1 MANEDTLVHQAA
13 LRLVSPGDAW
23 PDERKLFCGSNA
35 ASMPCFLPRKEKINQ
50 RFQMKRNILFGT
62 MILLAGPL
70 FAADASP
77 KDEVKAAAK
86 ALGNQTNYS
95 WKATVESPN
104 GGGRF
109 NGPTEGKTENGG
121 YTWLSLTMRDDTV
134 EAVLK
139 GGKGA
144 AKTED
149 GWQSLAELSQDNGDG
164 GFNPNMFLARRLQ
177 SFKTP
182 AVEAADL
189 ADQAKELKKDGDALA
204 GDLTEA
210 GAKAMLA
217 FRPPRGG
224 DEGPTVSDAK
234 GSVKFWVKD
243 GQLTKYQF
251 HVQGTVSFNG
261 NDRDVDRTTTV
272 QIKDVGTTKIQV
284 SDDAKKKL

>member
-1 MANEDTLVHQAA
+1 
-13 LRLVSPGDAW
+13 
-23 PDERKLFCGSNA
+23 
-35 ASMPCFLPRKEKINQ
+35 
-50 RFQMKRNILFGT
+50 MKRNILFGT
-62 MILLAGPL
+62 MILLAGSL

-86 ALGNQTNYS
+86 ALGSQTNYS

-121 YTWLSLTMRDDTV
+121 YTWLSLTMRDDTI

-189 ADQAKELKKDGDALA
+189 ADQAKELKKDGNALA

>member
-1 MANEDTLVHQAA
+1 
-13 LRLVSPGDAW
+13 
-23 PDERKLFCGSNA
+23 
-35 ASMPCFLPRKEKINQ
+35 
-50 RFQMKRNILFGT
+50 MKRNILFGT
-62 MILLAGPL
+62 MVLLAGSL

-77 KDEVKAAAK
+77 KDAVKSAAK

-121 YTWLSLTMRDDTV
+121 YTWLSLSMRDDTV

-164 GFNPNMFLARRLQ
+164 GFNPNQFLARRLQ

-182 AVEAADL
+182 AVEATDL
-189 ADQAKELKKDGDALA
+189 ADQAKELKKDGDAYA
-204 GDLTEA
+204 SDLTEA

-243 GQLTKYQF
+243 GQLAKYQY
-251 HVQGTVSFNG
+251 HVQGKVSFNG

-272 QIKDVGTTKIQV
+272 VIKDVGTTKIQV
-284 SDDAKKKL
+284 SDDSKKKL

>member
-1 MANEDTLVHQAA
+1 
-13 LRLVSPGDAW
+13 
-23 PDERKLFCGSNA
+23 
-35 ASMPCFLPRKEKINQ
+35 
-50 RFQMKRNILFGT
+50 MKRNILFGT
-62 MILLAGPL
+62 MILLAGSL

-77 KDEVKAAAK
+77 KDEMKAAAK
-86 ALGNQTNYS
+86 ALGSQTNYS

-109 NGPTEGKTENGG
+109 NGPTDGKTELGG
-121 YTWLSLTMRDDTV
+121 YTWLSLSMRDNTV

-164 GFNPNMFLARRLQ
+164 GFNPSMFLARRLQ
-177 SFKTP
+177 AFKAP

-189 ADQAKELKKDGDALA
+189 ADQAKELKKDGDAYA
-204 GDLTEA
+204 SDLSEA
-210 GAKAMLA
+210 GAKSLLTMG
-217 FRPPRGG
+217 RPTTG
-224 DEGPTVSDAK
+224 DNAPTVTGPK

-243 GQLTKYQF
+243 GQLAKYQY

-261 NDRDVDRTTTV
+261 NDRDIDRTTTV
-272 QIKDVGTTKIQV
+272 EIKDVGTTKIQV

>member
-1 MANEDTLVHQAA
+1 
-13 LRLVSPGDAW
+13 
-23 PDERKLFCGSNA
+23 
-35 ASMPCFLPRKEKINQ
+35 
-50 RFQMKRNILFGT
+50 MKRNILFST
-62 MILLAGPL
+62 MILLAGSL

-77 KDEVKAAAK
+77 KDDVKAAAK

-95 WKATVESPN
+95 WKATSDSPN

-121 YTWLSLTMRDDTV
+121 YTWLSLSMRDNTV
-134 EAVLK
+134 EAVLQ

-144 AKTED
+144 AKTAD
-149 GWQSLAELSQDNGDG
+149 GWKSLAELNQDNGDG

-177 SFKTP
+177 AFKAP
-182 AVEAADL
+182 AVEVADL
-189 ADQAKELKKDGDALA
+189 ADKAKELKLDGDAYV
-204 GDLTEA
+204 GDLTVD
-210 GAKAMLA
+210 GAKSLLTMG
-217 FRPPRGG
+217 RPTAG
-224 DEGPTVSDAK
+224 DNVPTVTNPK

-243 GQLTKYQF
+243 GQLTKYQS

-272 QIKDVGTTKIQV
+272 EIKDIGTTKIQV

>member
-1 MANEDTLVHQAA
+1 M
-13 LRLVSPGDAW
+13 
-23 PDERKLFCGSNA
+23 K
-35 ASMPCFLPRKEKINQ
+35 KINQ
-50 RFQMKRNILFGT
+50 RFPMKRNILFGT
-62 MILLAGPL
+62 MVLLAGSL

-121 YTWLSLTMRDDTV
+121 YTWLSLSMRDNTV

-177 SFKTP
+177 SFKAP
-182 AVEAADL
+182 AAEASDL
-189 ADQAKELKKDGDALA
+189 ADKAKELKKDGDAWA
-204 GDLTEA
+204 GDLTVD
-210 GAKAMLA
+210 GAKSLLTMG
-217 FRPPRGG
+217 RPTTG
-224 DEGPTVSDAK
+224 DNALTVADPK

-243 GQLTKYQF
+243 GQLAKYEF

-261 NDRDVDRTTTV
+261 NDRDIDRTTTV

-284 SDDAKKKL
+284 SDEAKKKL

>member
-1 MANEDTLVHQAA
+1 
-13 LRLVSPGDAW
+13 
-23 PDERKLFCGSNA
+23 
-35 ASMPCFLPRKEKINQ
+35 
-50 RFQMKRNILFGT
+50 MKRNILFGT
-62 MILLAGPL
+62 MVLLAGSL
-70 FAADASP
+70 FAAVASP

>member
-1 MANEDTLVHQAA
+1 
-13 LRLVSPGDAW
+13 
-23 PDERKLFCGSNA
+23 
-35 ASMPCFLPRKEKINQ
+35 
-50 RFQMKRNILFGT
+50 MKRNILFGT
-62 MILLAGPL
+62 MVLLAGSL
-70 FAADASP
+70 FAADANP

-121 YTWLSLTMRDDTV
+121 YTWLSLSMRDNTV

-139 GGKGA
+139 GGKAA

-177 SFKTP
+177 SFKAP
-182 AVEAADL
+182 AAEAADL
-189 ADQAKELKKDGDALA
+189 ADKAKELKKDGDDWA

-210 GAKAMLA
+210 GAKSLLTMG
-217 FRPPRGG
+217 RPTTG
-224 DEGPTVSDAK
+224 DNAVTVTDPK

-243 GQLTKYQF
+243 GQLTKYEF
-251 HVQGTVSFNG
+251 HMQGTVSFNG

>member
-121 YTWLSLTMRDDTV
+121 YTWLSLTMRDDTGRGR
-134 EAVLK
+134 AQ
-139 GGKGA
+139 GR
-144 AKTED
+144 
-149 GWQSLAELSQDNGDG
+149 QRRSQDRGRLAIAG
-164 GFNPNMFLARRLQ
+164 GVESGQRRWRVQSEHVPRAPLAKFQDPGGGSRGSGRPGQGTQERRRCLGRRFDR
-177 SFKTP
+177 SRR
-182 AVEAADL
+182 E
-189 ADQAKELKKDGDALA
+189 
-204 GDLTEA
+204 
-210 GAKAMLA
+210 
-217 FRPPRGG
+217 
-224 DEGPTVSDAK
+224 SDACFQAAA
-234 GSVKFWVKD
+234 GW
-243 GQLTKYQF
+243 
-251 HVQGTVSFNG
+251 
-261 NDRDVDRTTTV
+261 R
-272 QIKDVGTTKIQV
+272 
-284 SDDAKKKL
+284 

>member
-1 MANEDTLVHQAA
+1 MV
-13 LRLVSPGDAW
+13 
-23 PDERKLFCGSNA
+23 
-35 ASMPCFLPRKEKINQ
+35 
-50 RFQMKRNILFGT
+50 
-62 MILLAGPL
+62 LLAGSL
-70 FAADASP
+70 FAADANP

-121 YTWLSLTMRDDTV
+121 YTWLSLSMRDNTV

-139 GGKGA
+139 GGKAA

-177 SFKTP
+177 SFKAP
-182 AVEAADL
+182 AAEAADL
-189 ADQAKELKKDGDALA
+189 ADKAKELKKDGDDWA

-210 GAKAMLA
+210 GAKSLLTMG
-217 FRPPRGG
+217 RPTTG
-224 DEGPTVSDAK
+224 DNAVTVTDPK

-243 GQLTKYQF
+243 GQLAKYQY

>member
-1 MANEDTLVHQAA
+1 MV
-13 LRLVSPGDAW
+13 
-23 PDERKLFCGSNA
+23 
-35 ASMPCFLPRKEKINQ
+35 
-50 RFQMKRNILFGT
+50 
-62 MILLAGPL
+62 LLAGSL

-86 ALGNQTNYS
+86 TLGNQTNYS

-109 NGPTEGKTENGG
+109 NGPTDGKTEQGG
-121 YTWLSLTMRDDTV
+121 YTCLTMTRDDGTT

-144 AKTED
+144 VKTPD
-149 GWQSLAELSQDNGDG
+149 SGWQSLAELSQDNGDG
-164 GFNPNMFLARRLQ
+164 GFNRSQFLARRLQ
-177 SFKTP
+177 AFKAP
-182 AVEAADL
+182 AAEAADL
-189 ADQAKELKKDGDALA
+189 ADKAKELKKDDDAWA

-251 HVQGTVSFNG
+251 HVQGNVSFNG

-272 QIKDVGTTKIQV
+272 EIKDVGTTKIQV
-284 SDDAKKKL
+284 SEDAKKKL

>member
-1 MANEDTLVHQAA
+1 
-13 LRLVSPGDAW
+13 
-23 PDERKLFCGSNA
+23 
-35 ASMPCFLPRKEKINQ
+35 
-50 RFQMKRNILFGT
+50 MKRNILFGT
-62 MILLAGPL
+62 MILLAGSL

-86 ALGNQTNYS
+86 ALGSQTNYS
-95 WKATVESPN
+95 WKATIESPN

-121 YTWLSLTMRDDTV
+121 YTWLSLSMRDNTI

-164 GFNPNMFLARRLQ
+164 GFNPNQFLARRLQ
-177 SFKTP
+177 SFKAP

-189 ADQAKELKKDGDALA
+189 ADQAKELKKDGDAFA
-204 GDLTEA
+204 SDFTEA
-210 GAKAMLA
+210 GAKAWLT
-217 FRPPRGG
+217 FGRPGAG
-224 DEGPTVSDAK
+224 DNAPTVTDPK
-234 GSVKFWVKD
+234 GSVKFWVKN
-243 GQLTKYQF
+243 GQLIKYQF

-272 QIKDVGTTKIQV
+272 EIKDVDTTKIQV

>member
-1 MANEDTLVHQAA
+1 
-13 LRLVSPGDAW
+13 
-23 PDERKLFCGSNA
+23 
-35 ASMPCFLPRKEKINQ
+35 
-50 RFQMKRNILFGT
+50 MKRNILFGA
-62 MILLAGPL
+62 MILLAGSL

-109 NGPTEGKTENGG
+109 NGPTEGKTELGG
-121 YTWLSLTMRDDTV
+121 FTWLSLSMRDNTV
-134 EAVLK
+134 EGVLK

-164 GFNPNMFLARRLQ
+164 GFNPNQFLARRMQ
-177 SFKTP
+177 SFKAP
-182 AVEAADL
+182 AAEAADL
-189 ADQAKELKKDGDALA
+189 ADKAKELKKDGDAWA
-204 GDLTEA
+204 GDLTVD
-210 GAKAMLA
+210 GAKSLLT
-217 FRPPRGG
+217 FGRPGTG
-224 DEGPTVSDAK
+224 DNAPTVTDPK
-234 GSVKFWVKD
+234 GSVKFWIKD

-251 HVQGTVSFNG
+251 HVQGNMSFNG
-261 NDRDVDRTTTV
+261 NERDVDRTTTV
-272 QIKDVGTTKIQV
+272 QIKDVGTTKLQV

>member
-1 MANEDTLVHQAA
+1 
-13 LRLVSPGDAW
+13 
-23 PDERKLFCGSNA
+23 
-35 ASMPCFLPRKEKINQ
+35 
-50 RFQMKRNILFGT
+50 MKRNILFST
-62 MILLAGPL
+62 MVLLAGSL

-104 GGGRF
+104 GGGGRF
-109 NGPTEGKTENGG
+109 NGPTDGKTENGG
-121 YTWLSLTMRDDTV
+121 YTWLSMTRDDGTT

-144 AKTED
+144 VKTPDE

-164 GFNPNMFLARRLQ
+164 GFNRSQFLARRLQ
-177 SFKTP
+177 AFKAP
-182 AVEAADL
+182 ATEAADL
-189 ADQAKELKKDGDALA
+189 AEKAKELKKDGDACA
-204 GDLTEA
+204 GDLTA
-210 GAKAMLA
+210 DGAKSLLTMG
-217 FRPPRGG
+217 RPATG
-224 DEGPTVSDAK
+224 DNAPTVTDPK
-234 GSVKFWVKD
+234 GSVKFWAKD
-243 GQLTKYQF
+243 GQLTKYEF

-272 QIKDVGTTKIQV
+272 VIKDVGTTKIQV